1 MYGKYPHPEPIERGM
16 RLVMSRQRPVSLI
29 QLLSLKRPALKFDM
43 MQDGS
48 WAQEALEGIFNKTVT
63 IAYPNFKLSFTIWM
77 LGKAHHYLAVLKG
90 EKTNGH
96 ANGHSNGHSNGHTNG
111 HANGH

>member
-1 MYGKYPHPEPIERGM
+1 MI
-16 RLVMSRQRPVSLI
+16 
-29 QLLSLKRPALKFDM
+29 M